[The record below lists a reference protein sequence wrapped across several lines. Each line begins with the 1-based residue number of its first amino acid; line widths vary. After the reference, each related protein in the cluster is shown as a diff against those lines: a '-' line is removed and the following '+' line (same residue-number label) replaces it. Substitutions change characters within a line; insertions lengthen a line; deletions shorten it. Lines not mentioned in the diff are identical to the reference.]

1 MQSFEI
7 KNMALSTFVKISS
20 INNLSDARYCAGM
33 GVDLIGFC
41 VDKNHSNYVSPMQY
55 KEITGWITGVK
66 TVAEIEDCPVQEVLD
81 SLKEY
86 KFNYLEVK
94 NIEIL
99 WQLTSLEKPF
109 IYKLNIQE
117 VTTPPVHDHIH
128 YYLVEGNNETFS
140 KEEIKNLKEFSSKHS
155 VIVSCGENKSTIKTL
170 LNKTKIKGIELK
182 GGDEISPGLKDFD
195 NLSEILEM
203 LEID

>member
-1 MQSFEI
+1 
-7 KNMALSTFVKISS
+7 MALSTFVKISS

-41 VDKNHSNYVSPMQY
+41 MDKRHPNYVSPLQY
-55 KEITGWITGVK
+55 KEITGWVTGVK
-66 TVAEIEDCPVQEVLD
+66 TVAEIEDCPIEEVLEL
-81 SLKEY
+81 LKEY

-99 WQLTSLEKPF
+99 QKLSSLEKPF
-109 IYKLNIQE
+109 IYKLNINE
-117 VTTPPVHDHIH
+117 MVSPPVHDHIH

-140 KEEIKNLKEFSSKHS
+140 KEEIRNIKEFSSKHS
-155 VIVSCGENKSTIKTL
+155 LIVSCGENKSIIKTL
-170 LNKTKIKGIELK
+170 LNNTKIKGIELK

-195 NLSEILEM
+195 GLSEILEM